1 MDGYRSTSS
10 CSDMSI
16 CYQYMRSAIT
26 VWILLSFTCILLVG
40 CASPVRPKN
49 NTPKPSPTTPSLTQ
63 QYDFT
68 AQDSGR
74 TVTYTITSRFEIFL
88 NQQKYPKQNVEV
100 SCHPQGTLGSVSN
113 LPSVA
118 PPLYVVRYEGVQPGA
133 CTIKNGTFLLTV
145 RMIALTQ

>member
-1 MDGYRSTSS
+1 MDDNCSMSS
-10 CSDMSI
+10 DSRH
-16 CYQYMRSAIT
+16 QHTRSALT
-26 VWILLSFTCILLVG
+26 VWALLGFAFIFLVG
-40 CASPVRPKN
+40 CASPVNPKN
-49 NTPKPSPTTPSLTQ
+49 TTPQRTPTPNLTQ

-88 NQQKYPKQNVEV
+88 NQQKYPKQNVEL
-100 SCHPQGTLGSVSN
+100 SCNPQDTLGSVSN

-118 PPLYVVRYEGVQPGA
+118 PPLYVVRYEGVQPGV
-133 CTIKNGTFLLTV
+133 CIIKNGNFLLTV

>member
-1 MDGYRSTSS
+1 MDDYGSTSS
-10 CSDMSI
+10 GSDMRI
-16 CYQYMRSAIT
+16 CHQHTRSAIP
-26 VWILLSFTCILLVG
+26 VWTFLSFALIFLIG
-40 CASPVRPKN
+40 CTSPVSPKSI
-49 NTPKPSPTTPSLTQ
+49 TPQPTPTAPNLTQ

-100 SCHPQGTLGSVSN
+100 SCHPQDTLGSVSN
-113 LPSVA
+113 LPSIA
-118 PPLYVVRYEGVQPGA
+118 LPLYAVRYEGVQPGI

>member
-1 MDGYRSTSS
+1 MDNNCSTSS
-10 CSDMSI
+10 DSRH
-16 CYQYMRSAIT
+16 QRTHSAIT
-26 VWILLSFTCILLVG
+26 VWTLLSYAFIFMVG
-40 CASPVRPKN
+40 CASPVSPKS
-49 NTPKPSPTTPSLTQ
+49 TTLQPTPTTPNLTQ

-100 SCHPQGTLGSVSN
+100 SCHPQDTLGSVSN

-118 PPLYVVRYEGVQPGA
+118 PPLYVVRYEGVQPGV
-133 CTIKNGTFLLTV
+133 CIIKNGNFLLTV